1 MNTEPT
7 LSTYIMTQINCDI
20 SFYDK
25 KQFNK
30 LRGYASMN
38 QAPEDS
44 HVDNNYKDMPKIC
57 QWVKTS
63 YKG

>member
-1 MNTEPT
+1 M
-7 LSTYIMTQINCDI
+7 IQINWDI

-25 KQFNK
+25 KQLNK
-30 LRGYASMN
+30 LRGYASIN

-57 QWVKTS
+57 QRVKTS
-63 YKG
+63 YIG

>member
-1 MNTEPT
+1 
-7 LSTYIMTQINCDI
+7 MTQINCDI

-30 LRGYASMN
+30 LRDYASMN

-44 HVDNNYKDMPKIC
+44 YVDSNYKYMPKIC
-57 QWVKTS
+57 KRVKTS
-63 YKG
+63 YVG

>member
-1 MNTEPT
+1 
-7 LSTYIMTQINCDI
+7 MTQINCDI

-30 LRGYASMN
+30 LRDYASMN

-44 HVDNNYKDMPKIC
+44 HVYNNYKYMPKIC
-57 QWVKTS
+57 KRVKTS
-63 YKG
+63 YVE